1 MEQKRYGHFDDQ
13 HREYVITD
21 PQTPWPWIN
30 YLGNEDFFSLISNTA
45 GGYSFYKDAKFR
57 RLTRYRYNGVPM
69 DNGGRYFY
77 IMPTPSP
84 SQREGSLDTSTLENT
99 LQGNQAPLPSGG
111 AGGGSPVWSPGWKP
125 CKTPLDFYECRHGM
139 NYTRITG
146 RKDDVECSVLFF
158 VPLKT
163 WAEVQKLTLRN
174 LSKEVK
180 RLKLFSFQ
188 EWCLWNAAT
197 DMENFQRNFSTGEVE
212 VEAPLSSPGG
222 DTSAKAA
229 NKTIEAPSGA
239 VGGATVIY
247 HKTEYKERR
256 NHYAYYS
263 VNTAAQGFD
272 TDRESFVGLYNG
284 FDAPECV
291 VAGRPKNSIAHGWS
305 PIASHYIEVEL
316 QPGESKDYIFVLGY
330 VENEQEEKYER
341 AEGAVQSSNAPAAR
355 STVQTSLGALDH
367 TIINK
372 RKAHETIAR
381 FDTAEKVDKAFAE
394 LNRYWDDLLNIYKV
408 TTGNAKLDR
417 MVNIWNQYQCM
428 VTFCMSRSASFF
440 ESGIGRG
447 MGFRDSNQDLVGFV
461 HQIPERARQRI
472 IDIASTQFPDGGCYH
487 QYQPLTKRGNN
498 DIGGGFNDDPCW
510 LIFGTIAYIK
520 ETGDFTILDEM
531 VPFDNEPGTEV
542 TLFEHLRVSLNHV
555 IENLG
560 PHGLPLIG
568 RADWNDCLNLNCF
581 SWDPNE
587 SFQTTENKSEGSQ
600 AESLMI
606 AGLFV
611 VTAKDYAALCRR
623 IGKDAEATR
632 MLQAADAMT
641 EAVKQHGW
649 DGEWFLRAYDF
660 FGRKIGSKENEE
672 GKIFIESQGWCTMA
686 GIGLD
691 EGLVARSLDSVK
703 KYLDCEHGIVLNN
716 PAFTTYHVEMGEIS
730 SYPAGY
736 KENAGIFCHN
746 NPWVIIGETVA
757 ARGDD
762 AWAHYAKILPSYVE
776 EDRQTLHKVEPYVN
790 CQMVAGKDAARPGE
804 GKNSWLTGTAA
815 WMWLTVSQYILGIKP
830 DYDGLLI
837 DPCLPQT
844 AREYTV
850 CRRFRGADYTIH
862 VLNPQGVAKGVKAIT
877 LDGQPVEGCVVPFSE
892 GSHQVEVVM
901 G

>member
-1 MEQKRYGHFDDQ
+1 MDNKRYGHFDDQ

-45 GGYSFYKDAKFR
+45 GGYCFYKDAKFR

-77 IMPTPSP
+77 IN
-84 SQREGSLDTSTLENT
+84 D
-99 LQGNQAPLPSGG
+99 GG
-111 AGGGSPVWSPGWKP
+111 TVWNPGWKP
-125 CKTPLDFYECRHGM
+125 CKTPLDSYECRHGM

-146 RKDDVECSVLFF
+146 SKNGVEASVLFF
-158 VPLKT
+158 VPLHT
-163 WAEVQKLTLRN
+163 WAEVQKLTLTN
-174 LSKEVK
+174 NSDEVK
-180 RLKLFSFQ
+180 RLKLFSFA

-212 VEAPLSSPGG
+212 
-222 DTSAKAA
+222 
-229 NKTIEAPSGA
+229 IEGS
-239 VGGATVIY
+239 VIY
-247 HKTEYKERR
+247 HKTEYRERR
-256 NHYAYYS
+256 NHYAFYG
-263 VNTAAQGFD
+263 VNVPIQGFD
-272 TDRESFVGLYNG
+272 TDRETFIGLYNE
-284 FDAPECV
+284 FANPDAV
-291 VAGRPKNSIAHGWS
+291 IQGRPHGSHAHGWS

-316 QPGESKDYIFVLGY
+316 QPGESRDYIFLLGY
-330 VENEQEEKYER
+330 VENRQEEKFT
-341 AEGAVQSSNAPAAR
+341 APQ
-355 STVQTSLGALDH
+355 V
-367 TIINK
+367 INK
-372 RKAHETIAR
+372 SQAVAMMAR
-381 FDTAEKVDKAFAE
+381 FDTSEKVDAAFAQ
-394 LNRYWDDLLNIYKV
+394 LCGYWDNLLNIYTV
-408 TTGNAKLDR
+408 STGNDKLDR

-461 HQIPERARQRI
+461 HLIPERARERI

-510 LIFGTIAYIK
+510 LIFGTVAYIK
-520 ETGDFTILDEM
+520 ETGDFSILDEM
-531 VPFDNEPGTEV
+531 VPFDNQPGTEV
-542 TLFEHLRVSLNHV
+542 TLFEHLQVSFNHV
-555 IENLG
+555 VNNLG

-587 SFQTTENKSEGSQ
+587 SFQTTENKTEGSQ
-600 AESLMI
+600 AESVMI

-611 VTAKDYAALCRR
+611 VTGKDYVELCKILPDR
-623 IGKDAEATR
+623 IPTMHNLKDIDFTAEAR
-632 MLQAADAMT
+632 RAQRHVDEMVD
-641 EAVKQHGW
+641 AVKAHGW
-649 DGEWFLRAYDF
+649 DGEWYLRAYDF
-660 FGRKIGSKENEE
+660 YGNKIGSDECEE

-686 GIGLD
+686 GIGLE
-691 EGLVARSLDSVK
+691 EGLVERALDSVEER
-703 KYLDCEHGIVLNN
+703 LECEHGIVLNN

-730 SYPAGY
+730 SYPEGY

-762 AWAHYAKILPSYVE
+762 AWSHYKKILPSYVE

-790 CQMVAGKDAARPGE
+790 CQMVAGKDAYRPGE

-815 WMWLTVSQYILGIKP
+815 WMWYTVSEFILGIKP
-830 DYDGLLI
+830 HYDGLLI
-837 DPCLPQT
+837 DPCLPKT
-844 AREYTV
+844 ARDYTV
-850 CRRFRGADYTIH
+850 TRRFRGAEYEIH
-862 VLNPQGVAKGVKAIT
+862 VSNPKGVSKGVARMTV
-877 LDGQPVEGCVVPFSE
+877 DGMPVGGAVVPAQP
-892 GSHQVEVVM
+892 GKHIVEVIM

>member
-1 MEQKRYGHFDDQ
+1 MDNKRYGHFDDQ

-77 IMPTPSP
+77 IN
-84 SQREGSLDTSTLENT
+84 D
-99 LQGNQAPLPSGG
+99 GG
-111 AGGGSPVWSPGWKP
+111 TVWNPGWKP
-125 CKTPLDFYECRHGM
+125 CKTPLDSYECRHGM
-139 NYTRITG
+139 NYTRITSSKNG
-146 RKDDVECSVLFF
+146 VEASVLFF
-158 VPLKT
+158 VPLHT
-163 WAEVQKLTLRN
+163 WAEVQKLTLSN
-174 LSKEVK
+174 NSNEVK
-180 RLKLFSFQ
+180 RLKLFSFA

-212 VEAPLSSPGG
+212 
-222 DTSAKAA
+222 
-229 NKTIEAPSGA
+229 IEGS
-239 VGGATVIY
+239 VIY
-247 HKTEYKERR
+247 HKTEYRERR
-256 NHYAYYS
+256 NHYAFYG
-263 VNTAAQGFD
+263 VNVPIQGFD
-272 TDRESFVGLYNG
+272 TDRETFIGLYNE
-284 FDAPECV
+284 FANPDAVIE
-291 VAGRPKNSIAHGWS
+291 GRPRNSHAHGWS

-316 QPGESKDYIFVLGY
+316 QPGESRDYIFLLGY
-330 VENEQEEKYER
+330 VENKQEEKFI
-341 AEGAVQSSNAPAAR
+341 APQ
-355 STVQTSLGALDH
+355 V
-367 TIINK
+367 INK
-372 RKAHETIAR
+372 TQAKAMMAR
-381 FDTAEKVDKAFAE
+381 FDTSEKVDAAFAE
-394 LNRYWDDLLNIYKV
+394 LCNYWDNLLNIY
-408 TTGNAKLDR
+408 TANTGNDKLDR

-461 HQIPERARQRI
+461 HLIPERARERI

-510 LIFGTIAYIK
+510 LIFGTVAYIK
-520 ETGDFTILDEM
+520 ETGDFSILDEM
-531 VPFDNEPGTEV
+531 VPFDNQPGTEV
-542 TLFEHLRVSLNHV
+542 TLFEHLQVSFNHV
-555 IENLG
+555 VNNLG
-560 PHGLPLIG
+560 PHSLPLIG

-587 SFQTTENKSEGSQ
+587 SFQTTENKTEGSQ
-600 AESLMI
+600 AESVMI

-611 VTAKDYAALCRR
+611 VTGKDYVELCKNLPDH
-623 IGKDAEATR
+623 IKTMQNLKDIDFAAEADR
-632 MLQAADAMT
+632 AQLHVDEMVN
-641 EAVKQHGW
+641 AVKAHGW
-649 DGEWFLRAYDF
+649 DGEWYLRAYDF
-660 FGRKIGSKENEE
+660 YGNKIGSDECEE

-686 GIGLD
+686 GIGLE
-691 EGLVARSLDSVK
+691 EGFVERSLDSVK
-703 KYLDCEHGIVLNN
+703 ERLECEHGIVLNN

-730 SYPAGY
+730 SYPEGY

-762 AWAHYAKILPSYVE
+762 AWSHYKKILPSYVE

-790 CQMVAGKDAARPGE
+790 CQMVAGKDAYRPGE

-815 WMWLTVSQYILGIKP
+815 WMWYTVSEFILGIKP
-830 DYDGLLI
+830 HYDGLLI
-837 DPCLPQT
+837 DPCLPKT
-844 AREYTV
+844 AHNYTV
-850 CRRFRGADYTIH
+850 TRRFRGAEYEIH
-862 VLNPQGVAKGVKAIT
+862 VSNPKGVSKGVAKMTV
-877 LDGQPVEGCVVPFSE
+877 DGMPIEDAVVPAQP
-892 GSHQVEVVM
+892 GRHIVEVIM